1 MPITMSRAAL
11 PLFNQLLDALA
22 RVLEKAE
29 AHAAARKID
38 PSALSGARLYP
49 DMFPL
54 TRQVQT
60 ACDFAKGTV
69 ARLAGLPGAG
79 LRGQRNVLRRIA
91 GADRQDARF
100 HRIGGCPA
108 DRRLRNAR
116 HLADP
121 RRQAR
126 CPQRRTLSHRLR
138 HSEHAF
144 PRDGGLRHPASQR
157 RGTRQGGFLGSFT
170 GVVTPSA

>member
-69 ARLAGLPGAG
+69 ARLAGVPVPAFEDNETSFAE
-79 LRGQRNVLRRIA
+79 LRARIA
-91 GADRQDARF
+91 KTLDFIGSVDARQIDGSETRDISLTLGGKPVALKGEPYLIGFAIPNMLF
-100 HRIGGCPA
+100 HVTAAYAI
-108 DRRLRNAR
+108 
-116 HLADP
+116 
-121 RRQAR
+121 
-126 CPQRRTLSHRLR
+126 LR
-138 HSEHAF
+138 HNGVELGKA
-144 PRDGGLRHPASQR
+144 D
-157 RGTRQGGFLGSFT
+157 FLG
-170 GVVTPSA
+170 VLPVL